1 LDQQTFTHLFDKAV
15 DLHIRGRTPQAL
27 AAVDHLVTLV
37 SDCPELELACRSE
50 RASLLYHLGR
60 NDEASRL
67 VKAVIKEQRE
77 LSRTSRQRDKGED
90 QQSCAVMSRR
100 HRV

>member
-1 LDQQTFTHLFDKAV
+1 MDQQTFKYLFDKAV
-15 DLHIRGRTPQAL
+15 DLHIRGRSPQAL
-27 AAVDHLVTLV
+27 AAVDHHLALV

-60 NDEASRL
+60 NDEARRL

-77 LSRTSRQRDKGED
+77 LSRTSRQHDKSED
-90 QQSCAVMSRR
+90 QRSCAV
-100 HRV
+100 